1 METETIKQLKN
12 FINKNPQMSIT
23 ALWKISDVLYNLPD
37 NVEINK
43 VFPLDNGGVF
53 TFIVT
58 KSKLVC
64 VHSDKNG
71 NLSILDSNKNG
82 NLSILDSNKNG
93 KPEVRTWFN
102 KTVPVNVVCAELI
115 R

>member
-43 VFPLDNGGVF
+43 VFPLDNGGVC
-53 TFIVT
+53 TFIGT

-64 VHSDKNG
+64 IHSDKNG
-71 NLSILDSNKNG
+71 NLSILDS
-82 NLSILDSNKNG
+82 KNG

-102 KTVPVNVVCAELI
+102 STIPVNVVCAELI

>member
-1 METETIKQLKN
+1 MGTETIKQLKD

-37 NVEINK
+37 RVDFNK
-43 VFPLDNGGVF
+43 VFPLNNGGVC
-53 TFIVT
+53 TFIGI

-64 VHSDKNG
+64 IHSDKNG
-71 NLSILDSNKNG
+71 NLSILDS
-82 NLSILDSNKNG
+82 KNG
-93 KPEVRTWFN
+93 KPEVRTWYN
-102 KTVPVNVVCAELI
+102 NTVPVNVVCAELI

>member
-53 TFIVT
+53 TFIGT

-64 VHSDKNG
+64 IHSDKKG
-71 NLSILDSNKNG
+71 NLCVLDS
-82 NLSILDSNKNG
+82 KNG

-102 KTVPVNVVCAELI
+102 NTVPVNVICAEII

>member
-1 METETIKQLKN
+1 MKTETLKQLKN

-23 ALWKISDVLYNLPD
+23 ALWKISDILYNLPD

-53 TFIVT
+53 TFIGT
-58 KSKLVC
+58 KTKLIC
-64 VHSDKNG
+64 IHSDK
-71 NLSILDSNKNG
+71 DG

-102 KTVPVNVVCAELI
+102 NTVPVNVVCAELI

>member
-1 METETIKQLKN
+1 MAKEPIKQLKS
-12 FINKNPQMSIT
+12 FINKNPQMSII

-37 NVEINK
+37 EVEINK

-53 TFIVT
+53 TFIGI

-71 NLSILDSNKNG
+71 NLSILDSNE
-82 NLSILDSNKNG
+82 NG
-93 KPEVRTWFN
+93 KPEMRTWFN
-102 KTVPVNVVCAELI
+102 NTVPVNVVCSEII

>member
-1 METETIKQLKN
+1 MKTETIKQLKN

-37 NVEINK
+37 KVEINK

-53 TFIVT
+53 TFIGI

-64 VHSDKNG
+64 IHSD
-71 NLSILDSNKNG
+71 KNG

-102 KTVPVNVVCAELI
+102 STVPVNVICAELI

>member
-1 METETIKQLKN
+1 METEAIKQLKN

-23 ALWKISDVLYNLPD
+23 ALWKICDVLYNLPD

-43 VFPLDNGGVF
+43 VFPLNDGCVC
-53 TFIVT
+53 TFIGT

-64 VHSDKNG
+64 IHSDKNG
-71 NLSILDSNKNG
+71 NLSV
-82 NLSILDSNKNG
+82 LDSNKNG

-102 KTVPVNVVCAELI
+102 NTVPVNVVCAELI

>member
-23 ALWKISDVLYNLPD
+23 ALWKISDVLYNLPYKLQ
-37 NVEINK
+37 INN
-43 VFPLDNGGVF
+43 VFPLYNLFVF
-53 TFIVT
+53 TFIGI

-64 VHSDKNG
+64 IHSD
-71 NLSILDSNKNG
+71 KNG

-102 KTVPVNVVCAELI
+102 TTVPVNAVCAELI

>member
-1 METETIKQLKN
+1 MATETIEQLKN

-23 ALWKISDVLYNLPD
+23 ALWKISDILYNLPD

-53 TFIVT
+53 TFIGI

-64 VHSDKNG
+64 IHSDKNG
-71 NLSILDSNKNG
+71 NLCILDSN
-82 NLSILDSNKNG
+82 NG

-102 KTVPVNVVCAELI
+102 STVPVNVVCAELI

>member
-1 METETIKQLKN
+1 MEKESIKQLKN
-12 FINKNPQMSIT
+12 FISKNPQMSLT
-23 ALWKISDVLYNLPD
+23 ALCKISDVLYNLPD

-53 TFIVT
+53 TFIGV

-64 VHSDKNG
+64 IHSDKDG
-71 NLSILDSNKNG
+71 NLTL
-82 NLSILDSNKNG
+82 LDSNKNG

-102 KTVPVNVVCAELI
+102 NTVPVNVVCSELI

>member
-1 METETIKQLKN
+1 MEKETIKQLKN

-37 NVEINK
+37 KVEINK
-43 VFPLDNGGVF
+43 VFPLNDGCVC
-53 TFIVT
+53 TFIGI

-64 VHSDKNG
+64 IHSDKNG
-71 NLSILDSNKNG
+71 NLSILDSKNG
-82 NLSILDSNKNG
+82 R
-93 KPEVRTWFN
+93 PEVRTWFN
-102 KTVPVNVVCAELI
+102 NTVPVNVVCAELI